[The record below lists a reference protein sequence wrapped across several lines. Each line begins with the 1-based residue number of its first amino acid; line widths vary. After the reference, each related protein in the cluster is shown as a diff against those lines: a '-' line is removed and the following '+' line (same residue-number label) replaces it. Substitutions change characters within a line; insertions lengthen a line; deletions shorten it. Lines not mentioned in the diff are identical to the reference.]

1 MRSDEAY
8 TPITGCDATEIM
20 NCLLLEG
27 DAYDACIA
35 ACSGN
40 EAEEENLPGYAK
52 VSGKAEASQS
62 VALNAVDKKVGTIT
76 LKAGENETTV
86 TNVEITKAGLWA
98 RTDIATISLMKDGE
112 YVTNSATLNSNSV
125 AKLRFRPNLTL
136 KANSSE
142 TFDVVVTMAWSG
154 VAVAWGTHDFSVTA
168 VTVANGTFDG
178 TPVKLGSLTTT
189 NYLVPELTVAMTPTN
204 AKAGDSNKE
213 IVRVALTSPTD
224 AVANGLTLTAT
235 LSGANDDLFNV
246 FSNAKAY
253 IDDKE
258 VGSVSINTESLVVNG
273 LDADLEKNETVD
285 VVIKADTIYLWTTL
299 DVILEA
305 ETWHVVAIENNTKER
320 MNSLWA
326 TATVQVQWVDL
337 TITKKIT
344 ATQTVA
350 TKTKNVVLLDMEVSS
365 SRDIDITAY
374 KVKLPVT
381 QANLATNFQD
391 GEVTLYVDGVDYT
404 IKSWAANF
412 NAAGDEYTIN
422 GKYDAFTVSK
432 WSPVRIQVKG
442 TPILDNQSY
451 TFDFTI
457 TTAKNVETNVEIT
470 NVNKSKTS
478 HKTTVKWWN
487 VTVTKWTTPSGN
499 TIEEGTAD
507 NEVLFFDVKA
517 SSEDAKLTWA
527 TISFV
532 ATDTNDQLS
541 GLDANPVEAL
551 ALYVVWENSPVAEV
565 SSDDL
570 SKYNT
575 WTSELSW
582 TYNLEF
588 VKTMTKDATTKFVVK
603 ATLANW
609 EVSILWSKFTFSL
622 DKVYGQGVTSKN
634 SFAVPATAVAWKPY
648 SLSTETPDMNIST
661 DANNII
667 VEVVNNSSYDVT
679 LYTGTINLEVLPSEK
694 ENYLMDM
701 TKVSWSIL
709 DSVWGDPIAGA
720 TYDFANWVISVN
732 FSAWLKLPETFV
744 IELKSN
750 DSHAIKAE
758 YYSVSKKWVIFNY
771 TDAVSSKTSNLVT
784 TTY

>member
-1 MRSDEAY
+1 MRSDDSY
-8 TPITGCDATEIM
+8 TPTEGCSAEELLK
-20 NCLLLEG
+20 CLTA
-27 DAYDACIA
+27 DDYDACVA
-35 ACSGN
+35 ACSN
-40 EAEEENLPGYAK
+40 ESQEEENLPGYAK

-62 VALNAVDKKVGTIT
+62 VALNAVDKKIGTIT
-76 LKAGENETTV
+76 LKAGENDTTV

-98 RTDIATISLMKDGE
+98 RTDIATISLMKNGE
-112 YVTNSATLNSNSV
+112 YVTNSATLNSNNI
-125 AKLRFRPNLTL
+125 AKLRFRPNLVL
-136 KANSSE
+136 KANGSE

-154 VAVAWGTHDFSVTA
+154 TAVAWGTHEFSITA

-189 NYLVPELTVAMTPTN
+189 NYVVPELTVGMTPTN

-213 IVRVALTSPTD
+213 IVRVTLTSPTD

-235 LSGANDDLFNV
+235 LSWANDDLFNV

-273 LDADLEKNETVD
+273 LDANLEKNEAVD

-299 DVILEA
+299 DVKLEA

-320 MNSLWA
+320 MNSLYD
-326 TATVQVQWVDL
+326 TATVNVQGVDL

-381 QANLATNFQD
+381 QAALATNFQD
-391 GEVTLYVDGVDYT
+391 GELTLYVDGVDYT
-404 IKSWAANF
+404 IKSWATNF
-412 NAAGDEYTIN
+412 TAADEFTVN
-422 GKYDAFTVSK
+422 WKYDAFSVSK
-432 WSPVRIQVKG
+432 SSPVRIQVKG

-457 TTAKNVETNVEIT
+457 TTAKNVETNVEIA

-499 TIEEGTAD
+499 TIEEGTSD

-527 TISFV
+527 TISFA
-532 ATDTNDQLS
+532 ATDDNDQLS

-551 ALYVVWENSPVAEV
+551 ALYVVWESSPVAEV
-565 SSDDL
+565 ASDDL
-570 SKYNT
+570 ETFTT
-575 WTSELSW
+575 WANSLAG
-582 TYNLEF
+582 TYDLEF
-588 VKTMTKDATTKFVVK
+588 VKNITKDSTTKFVVK
-603 ATLANW
+603 ATFANG
-609 EVSILWSKFTFSL
+609 EVSILWSKFTFSV
-622 DKVYGQGVTSKN
+622 DKIYGQGVTSKN
-634 SFAVPATAVAWKPY
+634 SFAVPAASLPWKAY

-661 DANNII
+661 DGNNII
-667 VEVVNNSSYDVT
+667 VEVVNNSSYDVM
-679 LYTGTINLEVLPSEK
+679 LYTWTVNLVVLPSEK

-701 TKVSWSIL
+701 SKVSWAIL
-709 DSVWGDPIAGA
+709 DAVWGDPIVGA
-720 TYDFANWVISVN
+720 TYSFANWVISVN
-732 FSAWLKLPETFV
+732 FAAWLQLPETFV
-744 IELKSN
+744 IELKSS
-750 DSHAIKAE
+750 DSHEIKSE

-771 TDAVSSKTSNLVT
+771 TDAVSGDTSNTVT